1 MPHFCYLWSVKNF
14 SMAENTDTNESKQMQ
29 LVQFIRNNVVLNS
42 RKEAIQIVDRISEEL
57 NKSLKNQ
64 VKDGEPI
71 IVRYRDEKGVIITY
85 MAVVALKD
93 DGTYVLSHVINDMDE
108 NSIRTITDSSIT
120 TAISG
125 LSGTIHSEINQ
136 TFSSITATVEDN
148 TSNLSTKINQTA
160 SGLSA
165 VSESVSGIS
174 RQMQDWSSII
184 EDVQGKVSS
193 VTPWYYKGRDNEK
206 PTPPSTT
213 ATEETLRGF
222 GWIDKIDNMA
232 AGEVWWTFTRYVYS
246 NGNVV
251 DTPISKMFV
260 PKDGTTYY
268 TWIKYSSAGTK
279 SATVSDSPYDDDG
292 DMYPYIGFA
301 EGKTTKQESDD
312 PTVYNWSLIK
322 GQDGVSGKSGYM
334 WIVYANE
341 LDAKDGDKA
350 YPSSAYQQPTDSTI
364 YIGILPNQD
373 DANEKINI
381 KDGKGKPW
389 NAKYSWSKFKG
400 DDGVTYTTYIW
411 VKYADSVNPSDDAM
425 SDSNTKA
432 DGTYYSYIGYAYNK
446 LKPENEDDNSKK
458 ASEYTWSPYAG
469 NESIYTLVPLETDG
483 LSALVKTDDQLHVK
497 IHCAITKKG
506 STTVDKVT
514 DKTFYVKIVDDKG
527 KHTYAKA
534 VNNGEISKVYDDYQT
549 NYSSLDDDQVTLLSV
564 YLLADE
570 NTAFEN
576 AYDIKLISVGYS
588 GGYFRKATQ
597 GYVEQN
603 VSDIKGDISKLYQS
617 SSALSAS
624 INDVSGNVST
634 LSATAQGL
642 VGNIKDI
649 SSNVNTL
656 SVTSQGLA
664 DNIKDISGN
673 VNTLSAT
680 SKSLEGRI
688 ADNKGN
694 ISQLSATS
702 KGIESMV
709 SNMKTSAGKN
719 LFNFYSSQFGENVIP
734 FIQGYGVGL
743 WYNSS
748 VKAYRISNLGFEN
761 QTGDYT
767 VSFDAYSW
775 GGTKLNVNLCDVQA
789 NGYNGDSTVTVPSEK
804 YTHYDFRFTIPE
816 NNTYVSPT
824 SYNGFLDFENFD
836 KNILIKN
843 LNITR
848 GTIPSDMTY
857 SQKDINDVG
866 RGLKYT
872 SWTINSEST
881 TTETIGGVRRTV
893 YTKTYTKAASVTDIV
908 YMNSIMLNKN
918 RSYTLSFYAK
928 GSATET
934 LMAYL
939 YPNSLGVDYY
949 GIEYPAVAGA
959 TSKNLRSDGATSYI
973 IDTTWR
979 RFTIRF
985 YNQSSDKLNCVC
997 ARIPE
1002 NTENFTLYISDPVLE
1017 EGFITDSLD
1026 GTKSLIRQSA
1036 NEILEQVGDT
1046 YIKIGD
1052 GNITLNGST
1061 QVNGTLTLN
1070 DSTQGFL
1077 LVNGNNVCQISP
1089 KSLPSYLSFSNAASV
1104 SRSYSVNNYE
1114 VDGSQNA
1121 SYSFFNYHFSD
1132 SIGNNFKVGDVITFG
1147 NLYHDMMTG
1156 RFGAGRI
1163 ISGSVI
1169 IFKIINA
1176 NNVLFSVDKS
1186 SQTNIDI
1193 PNQTV
1198 KYDGNVSITVDI
1210 AGTVANNLYYGSDT
1224 PTSSVTPKA
1233 YVNWSLNVTTPTRNT
1248 YLQISPDGMA
1258 VNFGTNKNVYIGNDG
1273 FYANF
1278 GNYHFSVTSDGI
1290 VGNNVHRAKVYT
1302 SSQKIPD
1309 DVDCAIFTGNGS
1321 LTATLP
1327 DSPYEGRTIKIF
1339 DKCQNLYV
1347 SASQPIMEQNASTA
1361 TLFSGKSHK
1370 LSNTFCWQYIY
1381 CQGTWYEMV
1390 LGN

>member
-1 MPHFCYLWSVKNF
+1 
-14 SMAENTDTNESKQMQ
+14 MAENTDTNKAKQMQ

-42 RKEAIQIVDRISEEL
+42 RKKAIQIVDQISEEL

-71 IVRYRDEKGVIITY
+71 IVRYKNENDVIITY
-85 MAVVALKD
+85 MAVVALKN

-125 LSGTIHSEINQ
+125 LSGTIDSRIEQ
-136 TFSSITATVEDN
+136 TFSSITSTVDDN
-148 TSNLSTKINQTA
+148 TNNLSTKINQTA
-160 SGLSA
+160 SGLSV

-193 VTPWYYKGRDNEK
+193 ATIWYYKGRDDKK
-206 PTPPSTT
+206 PTPPSTA
-213 ATEETLRGF
+213 ATEETLMDF
-222 GWIDKIDNMA
+222 GWADNMDNMA

-268 TWIKYSSAGTK
+268 TWIKYSSAGTN
-279 SATVSDSPYDDDG
+279 STTVSDDPLDG
-292 DMYPYIGFA
+292 NGNMYPYIGFA
-301 EGKTTKQESDD
+301 ECQTTKQESDNPKD
-312 PTVYNWSLIK
+312 YHWSLIK

-334 WIVYANE
+334 WIAYADK

-373 DANEKINI
+373 DAKEKIN
-381 KDGKGKPW
+381 KDDEKGKSW
-389 NAKYSWSKFKG
+389 NARYSWSKFKG

-411 VKYADSVNPSDDAM
+411 VKYADSANPSDDAI

-458 ASEYTWSPYAG
+458 ASEYIWSPYAG
-469 NESIYTLVPLETDG
+469 NENIYTLVPLEANG
-483 LSALVKTDDQLHVK
+483 LSALVKADDQLHVK
-497 IHCAITKKG
+497 IHCAIVKKG

-514 DKTFYVKIVDDKG
+514 DKTFCIKITDDKG
-527 KHTYAKA
+527 KYNSA
-534 VNNGEISKVYDDYQT
+534 VTVSDGEINLTYDDYQVK
-549 NYSSLDDDQVTLLSV
+549 YSSLDDNNQVNLLSV

-570 NTAFEN
+570 TTAFEN
-576 AYDIKLISVGYS
+576 AYDVKLISVGYS

-597 GYVEQN
+597 DYVEQN
-603 VSDIKGDISKLYQS
+603 VSDPSGDIAKLYQS

-624 INDVSGNVST
+624 IKDVSGNVST
-634 LSATAQGL
+634 LSATTQGL
-642 VGNIKDI
+642 VGNIKGI
-649 SSNVNTL
+649 SGNVNTL

-664 DNIKDISGN
+664 DNIKDISDN

-680 SKSLEGRI
+680 SKGLEGRI

-709 SNMKTSAGKN
+709 SNMKTSTGKN

-743 WYNSS
+743 NYSSS

-767 VSFDAYSW
+767 VSFDVYCW
-775 GGTKLNVNLCDVQA
+775 GGTKLNVNLCNVQA
-789 NGYNGDSTVTVPSEK
+789 NGYNGDSTITVPTGK

-816 NNTYVSPT
+816 SNTYVSPT

-836 KNILIKN
+836 KNMLIKN

-848 GTIPSDMTY
+848 GTIFSDAAY
-857 SQKDINDVG
+857 SQKDIDDIG
-866 RGLKYT
+866 RGSKYT
-872 SWTINSEST
+872 DWAISSASP
-881 TTETIGGVRRTV
+881 TTEMIDGMNRTV
-893 YTKTYTKAASVTDIV
+893 YVDLCAKTSGVTDVI
-908 YMNSIMLNKN
+908 YMNGITLKQD

-928 GSATET
+928 GSTTET
-934 LMAYL
+934 LMVYL
-939 YPNSLGVDYY
+939 HPNSSNGNFNDV
-949 GIEYPAVAGA
+949 EYPAVAGA

-979 RFTIRF
+979 RFIIHF
-985 YNQSSDKLNCVC
+985 YNQSSDKLNCIC
-997 ARIPE
+997 ARVPE
-1002 NTENFTLYISDPVLE
+1002 NTDNFVLYVADPVLE
-1017 EGFITDSLD
+1017 EGFITDTFD
-1026 GTKSLIRQSA
+1026 TTKSLIRQSA
-1036 NEILEQVGDT
+1036 DEILEQVGDT

-1070 DSTQGFL
+1070 DSTQGLL
-1077 LVNGNNVCQISP
+1077 LVNGHNVCQISP
-1089 KSLPSYLSFSNAASV
+1089 KSLPSYASFSNAASI

-1114 VDGSQNA
+1114 VDCSQNA
-1121 SYSFFNYHFSD
+1121 SYSSFNYHFSD
-1132 SIGNNFKVGDVITFG
+1132 SIGNNFKVGDTISFG
-1147 NLYHDMMTG
+1147 SLYHSMMTG
-1156 RFGAGRI
+1156 RFGGGRT
-1163 ISGSVI
+1163 ISNSVI
-1169 IFKIINA
+1169 TFKVINA
-1176 NNVLFSVDKS
+1176 NNVLFSVNKS
-1186 SQTNIDI
+1186 SETNIDI
-1193 PNQTV
+1193 PDQTV

-1210 AGTVANNLYYGSDT
+1210 SATVVTNLYYGSNY
-1224 PTSSVTPKA
+1224 PSSAIPKA

-1278 GNYHFSVTSDGI
+1278 GNYHFSITSDGI
-1290 VGNNVHRAKVYT
+1290 VGNNVHRVKVYT
-1302 SSQKIPD
+1302 ASQKIPD
-1309 DVDCAIFTGNGS
+1309 DVDCAIFTGDGS

-1339 DKCQNLYV
+1339 DKCQNLYLV
-1347 SASQPIMEQNASTA
+1347 SAKPVIQQNSKTGSALTGRQHELPKA
-1361 TLFSGKSHK
+1361 
-1370 LSNTFCWQYIY
+1370 FCWEYIY
-1381 CQGTWYEMV
+1381 SNGNWYEMV
-1390 LGN
+1390 LG